1 MQGAPRKTDVQAT
14 LKAAAEYISEHG
26 WTQGM
31 MREKDGS
38 VCAAGALLVVSGSE
52 SAGREAFTGYLYHTG
67 GWVNVADWN
76 DQPDRTAEEVIL
88 TLKRAAEEL

>member
-1 MQGAPRKTDVQAT
+1 MQERRKTDVQET

-38 VCAAGALLVVSGSE
+38 VCAAGALLAVSGYE